1 MSRTVGPTER
11 GRPKTVMDDLREVL
25 PSCVQKSYFM
35 LSDGERDVLNTA
47 LEKYQPGQS
56 EPILVG
62 GANVL
67 EPALRLMTSYRLV
80 IEDIRD
86 SQAITS
92 YTRWVDAVEV
102 KGSEN
107 QEVYVILSPR
117 FERIWLESK
126 KRLLELAAQK
136 PDAIGLRGQYT
147 IRLCAWAKNHLSL
160 GINRI
165 TWKRILFPALVIG
178 IIYFF
183 SNPHPWTYF
192 DYTFRSARALVSGS
206 LSLD

>member
-1 MSRTVGPTER
+1 MQRR
-11 GRPKTVMDDLREVL
+11 RPKTAIDELRELL
-25 PSCVQKSYFM
+25 PTCVQKSYFM
-35 LSDGERDVLNTA
+35 LCDGERDVLNTA

-126 KRLLELAAQK
+126 KRLLEFAAQK

-147 IRLCAWAKNHLSL
+147 IRSYPGRKTTS
-160 GINRI
+160 R
-165 TWKRILFPALVIG
+165 
-178 IIYFF
+178 
-183 SNPHPWTYF
+183 
-192 DYTFRSARALVSGS
+192 
-206 LSLD
+206 